1 MRRSVL
7 AAAIA
12 TLAIARLVPAKEW
25 AKAMFNATSHDFGV
39 VARGSKVEYRFLINN
54 IYLEDVHIAS
64 VSSTCGCTIPQLSK
78 TTLKTY
84 ETAELVAALD
94 TLRFTG
100 PKEATLKVVFDKPFP
115 AEVQLHVYCYIRSD
129 VVFEPGEVRFGSV
142 PQGQVATRRV
152 AVSYAGRRD
161 WQVVGVVCPVPY
173 LSAEVR
179 ELGRLGNT
187 PQARVDY
194 ELVVRLG
201 EEAPPGY
208 FQGLLVLKT
217 NDPNP
222 RAAQVPLS
230 VQGHVTPTLS
240 VSPGSVVVVVR
251 PGQPH
256 VRNLV
261 VRGSKPF
268 RIVNIVGPDA
278 RFQFT
283 VPSEPRAVHIVPMRF
298 VADGRAGQ
306 VSGKIRVETD
316 LPGAAPVEI
325 QVNGEVVEAS
335 P

>member
-1 MRRSVL
+1 MRRTVL
-7 AAAIA
+7 AAAMVALVIA
-12 TLAIARLVPAKEW
+12 QVAPAKDW

-64 VSSTCGCTIPQLSK
+64 VSSTCGCTVPQLTK

-100 PKEATLKVVFDKPFP
+100 HKEATLKVVFDKPFP

-142 PQGQVATRRV
+142 PQGQAVTRRV
-152 AVSYAGRRD
+152 SVSYAGRRD
-161 WQVVGVVCPVPY
+161 WQVVAVVCPAPY
-173 LSAEVR
+173 LSAQVA
-179 ELGRLGNT
+179 ELGRIGET

-201 EEAPPGY
+201 EDAPPGY
-208 FQGLLVLKT
+208 FKDMIVLKT

-230 VQGHVTPTLS
+230 VEGHVTAALS
-240 VSPGSVVVVVR
+240 VSPGSVVFVVR

-256 VRNLV
+256 VRSLV

-268 RIVNIVGPDA
+268 RIVRITGPDE

-283 VPSEPRAVHIVPMRF
+283 LPSEARSVHIVPMRF
-298 VADGRAGQ
+298 VGSDAPGQ

-316 LPGAAPVEI
+316 VPGAAPVEI
-325 QVNGEVVEAS
+325 QVNGEVVGAS

>member
-1 MRRSVL
+1 MRRTVL
-7 AAAIA
+7 AAAMVA
-12 TLAIARLVPAKEW
+12 LVSARLAPAKEW

-64 VSSTCGCTIPQLSK
+64 VTSTCGCTVPQLTK

-94 TLRFTG
+94 TLRFSG

-142 PQGQVATRRV
+142 PQGQAVTRRV

-161 WQVVGVVCPVPY
+161 WQVLAVVSPAPY
-173 LSAEVR
+173 LSAQVT
-179 ELGRLGNT
+179 ELGRIGQT

-201 EEAPPGY
+201 EDAPPGY
-208 FQGLLVLKT
+208 FKDMLVLKT

-222 RAAQVPLS
+222 RAAQVPIS
-230 VQGHVTPTLS
+230 VEGHVTPALS
-240 VSPGSVVVVVR
+240 VSPGSLVFVVR
-251 PGQPH
+251 SGQPH
-256 VRNLV
+256 VRTLV
-261 VRGSKPF
+261 VRGSTPF
-268 RIVNIVGPDA
+268 RILRITGPDE

-283 VPSEPRAVHIVPMRF
+283 VPGDARTVHIVPMRF
-298 VADGRAGQ
+298 VPTGTPGHVR
-306 VSGKIRVETD
+306 GKIRVETD
-316 LPGAAPVEI
+316 VAGAAPVEI
-325 QVNGEVVEAS
+325 QVNGEVIGGS

>member
-1 MRRSVL
+1 MRRTVF
-7 AAAIA
+7 AAAMVA
-12 TLAIARLVPAKEW
+12 LVIARLAPAKEW

-64 VSSTCGCTIPQLSK
+64 VTSTCGCTIPQLTK

-142 PQGQVATRRV
+142 PQGQAVTRRV
-152 AVSYAGRRD
+152 SVSYAGRRD
-161 WQVVGVVCPVPY
+161 WQVLAVVCSSPY
-173 LSAEVR
+173 LSAEVT
-179 ELGRLGNT
+179 ELGRIGQT
-187 PQARVDY
+187 PQARVEY

-201 EEAPPGY
+201 GEAPPGY
-208 FQGLLVLKT
+208 LKDTLILKT
-217 NDPNP
+217 NDPNS

-230 VQGHVTPTLS
+230 VEGYVTPALS
-240 VSPGSVVVVVR
+240 VSPGSLVFVVR

-261 VRGSKPF
+261 VRGSTPF
-268 RIVNIVGPDA
+268 RILSITGPDE

-283 VPSEPRAVHIVPMRF
+283 VPGEARAVHIVPMRF
-298 VADGRAGQ
+298 VPTETAGH

-316 LPGAAPVEI
+316 VAGAAPVEI
-325 QVNGEVVEAS
+325 QVNGEVIAAS